1 MPWPLQHLFWYVQDY
16 SRVGAARESGRLGYC
31 IEVGG
36 RVKMLESFKA
46 DCRFFCLVLG
56 FFIVWG
62 RACVDFFALVCVFL
76 VVAKK

>member
-16 SRVGAARESGRLGYC
+16 SRVGAAQESGRLGHC

-46 DCRFFCLVLG
+46 DCRFFCLVL
-56 FFIVWG
+56 FFLLFGAGLVWIFLLWF
-62 RACVDFFALVCVFL
+62 VVFWW
-76 VVAKK
+76 